1 MSSGNRNCPK
11 IPNRIPY
18 RHRFFRFSMSVR
30 ILCLVEINIDAISCS
45 SKSSCIKRRTHLPIT
60 DKFSISKSL
69 IFGSDIFILSLNMT
83 AYRLSRRSV
92 LYLLISASSI
102 SGIMF
107 TSDGC
112 TFRKVFHSLSM
123 KRLCDIDRLM
133 VIRRKRSSLFTP
145 FGKMLHRNNSR
156 NGSLNNNSPEYPA
169 RQW

>member
-1 MSSGNRNCPK
+1 MSIR
-11 IPNRIPY
+11 Y
-18 RHRFFRFSMSVR
+18 RHRFFKFRFKVR
-30 ILCLVEINIDAISCS
+30 MLCLVEINIDAISCS
-45 SKSSCIKRRTHLPIT
+45 SKPSLIKRRTHLPII
-60 DKFSISKSL
+60 DKFSIYISL
-69 IFGSDIFILSLNMT
+69 IFGFDNFILLLNIT

-112 TFRKVFHSLSM
+112 TFRKVCHSLSM

-133 VIRRKRSSLFTP
+133 EIRRKRSSLFTP
-145 FGKMLHRNNSR
+145 SGIEPHRNSGR
-156 NGSLNNNSPEYPA
+156 NGSPDNNSPEYPA